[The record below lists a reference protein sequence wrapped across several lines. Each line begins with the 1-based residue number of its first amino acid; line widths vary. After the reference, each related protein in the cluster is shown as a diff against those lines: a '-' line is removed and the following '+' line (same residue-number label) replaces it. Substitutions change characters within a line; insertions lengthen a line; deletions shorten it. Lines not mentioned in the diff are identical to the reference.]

1 MNGNTDKKRKI
12 MQSLS
17 AFAFAL
23 TVFAANAQGSASAET
38 LDSAANGLIVKTAAI
53 ESADNEGGEGS
64 VMGKTTDSEAN
75 GDDADDSS
83 PSSCPSCLPTSS
95 HPNGCRR
102 DKWYNPCIRS
112 ARLRRRDG

>member
-53 ESADNEGGEGS
+53 
-64 VMGKTTDSEAN
+64 
-75 GDDADDSS
+75 
-83 PSSCPSCLPTSS
+83 
-95 HPNGCRR
+95 
-102 DKWYNPCIRS
+102 
-112 ARLRRRDG
+112 